1 MRASDLAIEELL
13 KIDPEKGF
21 PLFGSHRIMVTGIFA
36 LRRFG
41 DDLTQGLG
49 FEGMSRLLAR
59 LGYENG
65 LTAATVIADMYDFD
79 SRWEWFLAG
88 KALMRMAGVVDQEIT
103 EWEYDEAQNQVRFK
117 GIWHD
122 SFEALNFRAQMP
134 DPSPQPICNLLTGL
148 LSGYA
153 SGVFGREIFVRETA
167 CEAHGNSVC
176 AFEGRSLDEDDQDL
190 KTFREYLTLPTLD
203 GDIARLKA
211 ELVQSREELARRE
224 AEIERLKK
232 EAHVLETSS
241 GIVYR
246 GKSMANLIAL
256 AEKIAQTDS
265 TVLIQGESG
274 TGKELIARFI
284 HEHSPRSQKPFM
296 AINCAALPA
305 NLLESELFG
314 YVKGAFTG
322 ADGNKKGLLQEAGDG
337 TFFLDEVSELPMV
350 LQAKLLRVL
359 QEKEI
364 RPVGGVRNLPI
375 RVRMIAAANR
385 DLKGMTAKGDF
396 REDLYYRLA
405 VFPLTIEP
413 LRNRKE
419 DILILARHFLTRIK
433 PSHPGFAP
441 EVVRC
446 LESYPWPGNI
456 RELENTIEYAS
467 VIAPDEKIT
476 PAHLPPS
483 FTQNARDPLSSL
495 TSERPS
501 LKALEQR
508 YVNLILEHTKG
519 NKLEASRILGIG
531 TTTLWRYLQKNE

>member
-1 MRASDLAIEELL
+1 MRANDLAIEELL

-41 DDLTQGLG
+41 DDLNQGLG

-79 SRWEWFLAG
+79 SRREWFLAG
-88 KALMRMAGVVDQEIT
+88 KVLMRMAGVVDLEIL
-103 EWEYDEAQNQVRFK
+103 EWEYHEAQNRVRFK

-122 SFEALNFRAQMP
+122 SFEAVNFRAQMP
-134 DPSPQPICNLLTGL
+134 EPSPQPICNLLTGL

-153 SGVFGREIFVRETA
+153 SGVFGREIFVRETT
-167 CEAHGNSVC
+167 CEAHGDKVC
-176 AFEGRSLDEDDQDL
+176 TFEGRSLDEDDQDL
-190 KTFREYLTLPTLD
+190 QTFRDYLTLPTLD
-203 GDIARLKA
+203 GDIARLKT
-211 ELVQSREELARRE
+211 ELAQSQKELARRE
-224 AEIERLKK
+224 SEIERLKQ
-232 EAHVLETSS
+232 APRPQETPS

-246 GKSMANLIAL
+246 AKSMGQVMAL
-256 AEKIAQTDS
+256 AQKIAQTDS

-274 TGKELIARFI
+274 TGKEVIARFI
-284 HEHSPRSQKPFM
+284 HDHSPRRQSPFL
-296 AINCAALPA
+296 AVNCAALPA

-314 YVKGAFTG
+314 HVRGAFTG
-322 ADGNKKGLLQEAGDG
+322 ADSDKKGLLLEAGNG
-337 TFFLDEVSELPMV
+337 TFFLDEVSEMPV
-350 LQAKLLRVL
+350 ALQAKLLRVL

-364 RPVGGVRNLPI
+364 RPVGGVRHLPI
-375 RVRMIAAANR
+375 GVRVMAAANR
-385 DLKGMTAKGDF
+385 DLKLLMEKGEF

-413 LRNRKE
+413 LRRRKE
-419 DILILARHFLTRIK
+419 DILILARHFLMRLK
-433 PSHPGFAP
+433 PNHPGFAP

-446 LESYPWPGNI
+446 LEAYHWPGNI

-483 FTQNARDPLSSL
+483 ITQSARDPILSL
-495 TSERPS
+495 TAERPS

-508 YVNLILEHTKG
+508 YVNLILAHTKG
-519 NKLEASRILGIG
+519 NKVEAARILGIG
-531 TTTLWRYLQKNE
+531 TTTLWRYLQKK

>member
-1 MRASDLAIEELL
+1 MRAGDLAIEELL
-13 KIDPEKGF
+13 KIDPKKGF

-41 DDLTQGLG
+41 DDLTQVLG
-49 FEGMSRLLAR
+49 HERMGRLLAR

-65 LTAATVIADMYDFD
+65 LTAATMMADMYDFD

-103 EWEYDEAQNQVRFK
+103 EWKYDAAQNRVRFQ

-134 DPSPQPICNLLTGL
+134 EPSPQPICNLLTGL

-153 SGVFGREIFVRETA
+153 SGVFGREVFVRETT
-167 CEAHGNSVC
+167 CEARGNPVC
-176 AFEGRSLDEDDQDL
+176 AFEGRSLDENDPEL
-190 KTFREYLTLPTLD
+190 KTFRDYLTLPTLD
-203 GDIARLKA
+203 EDIARLKA
-211 ELVQSREELARRE
+211 ELMKSREVLAQRE

-232 EAHVLETSS
+232 EAHRPEGPS
-241 GIVYR
+241 GMVYR
-246 GKSMANLIAL
+246 GKAMATLIEL
-256 AEKIAQTDS
+256 AEKIARTDS

-274 TGKELIARFI
+274 TGKELVARFI
-284 HEHSPRSQKPFM
+284 HERSPRRRKPFL
-296 AINCAALPA
+296 AINCAAMPP
-305 NLLESELFG
+305 NLLETELFG

-322 ADGNKKGLLQEAGDG
+322 ADANKKGLLLEAGEG
-337 TFFLDEVSELPMV
+337 TFFLDEVSEMPV
-350 LQAKLLRVL
+350 ALQAKLLRVL

-364 RPVGGVRNLPI
+364 RPVGGVRNMPI
-375 RVRMIAAANR
+375 TVRVIAATNR
-385 DLKGMTAKGDF
+385 DLKRLIETGDF

-405 VFPLTIEP
+405 VFPLTIDP
-413 LRNRKE
+413 LRTRRE
-419 DILILARHFLTRIK
+419 DILILARHFMTRLK
-433 PSHPGFAP
+433 PNHPGFTP

-446 LESYPWPGNI
+446 LETYPWPGNI

-483 FTQNARDPLSSL
+483 ITENARNPLLSL

-501 LKALEQR
+501 LKTLEQR
-508 YVNLILEHTKG
+508 YVNLILEHTRG
-519 NKLEASRILGIG
+519 NKAEAARILDIG
-531 TTTLWRYLQKNE
+531 TTTLWRYLKKE